1 MVNERL
7 KKQLD
12 FILEVDKTKNIFR
25 RSLIHDGSR
34 RENDAEHSWHIALMA
49 FLFSEYSKD
58 SDVDILKVMKMCLI
72 HDIIEI
78 DAGDTFCYDEL
89 GRLDKL
95 EREQKAADRI
105 FGLLPDDQG
114 KELRELWEEFD
125 ATETPEAKYAAAFDR
140 LEPILLNYANKG
152 GTWQEYNIKKSQ
164 VLERINH
171 ISDSAPELYEFAVS
185 LLDKAIEQGYLPE

>member
-1 MVNERL
+1 METALLCFTQGDSARGRFSYVFVVQGDGFLCFRKGIFSMVNERL

-89 GRLDKL
+89 GRLDK
-95 EREQKAADRI
+95 
-105 FGLLPDDQG
+105 
-114 KELRELWEEFD
+114 
-125 ATETPEAKYAAAFDR
+125 
-140 LEPILLNYANKG
+140 
-152 GTWQEYNIKKSQ
+152 
-164 VLERINH
+164 
-171 ISDSAPELYEFAVS
+171 
-185 LLDKAIEQGYLPE
+185 

>member
-78 DAGDTFCYDEL
+78 DAGDTL
-89 GRLDKL
+89 LMNQIKL
-95 EREQKAADRI
+95 ETKAADH
-105 FGLLPDDQG
+105 LTTDDQ
-114 KELRELWEEFD
+114 KELQSSKNLLNTR
-125 ATETPEAKYAAAFDR
+125 AKYVH
-140 LEPILLNYANKG
+140 LM
-152 GTWQEYNIKKSQ
+152 T
-164 VLERINH
+164 
-171 ISDSAPELYEFAVS
+171 
-185 LLDKAIEQGYLPE
+185 